1 MTARGTF
8 NTPHDA
14 QPDNLAVARAATL
27 LRTAAN
33 VLTSQAA
40 AMQEK
45 STRRRREELR
55 RVLSGVVAD
64 VETVRYA
71 LKD

>member
-1 MTARGTF
+1 MGTH
-8 NTPHDA
+8 NTEYPA
-14 QPDNLAVARAATL
+14 QPDNLAVDRAAAL

-33 VLTSQAA
+33 VLVAQAA
-40 AMQEK
+40 VMQEQA
-45 STRRRREELR
+45 TRRRREDVR
-55 RVLSGVVAD
+55 RILAGVVAD

>member
-1 MTARGTF
+1 MTGLH

-14 QPDNLAVARAATL
+14 QPDNLAIERAAAL

-33 VLTSQAA
+33 VLTAQASA
-40 AMQEK
+40 LLERSA
-45 STRRRREELR
+45 RRRREELR
-55 RVLSGVVAD
+55 RVLAGVVAD
-64 VETVRYA
+64 VETVRYS